1 MTLTCRT
8 GILESN
14 GADIIIDGVA
24 NVNYFVNQ
32 NLGMNLTGIEKAQLN
47 RLALFKAGG
56 MDAKILTVGFNPRLH
71 GNARRFDVAGRCFS
85 MYDYFQDV
93 MDDETVMSFD
103 WIAYWETCGFSLKY
117 IPNTKDVRVFAA
129 DGQFLLYARFYDQE
143 YRSIEY
149 VNYFDQHHAK
159 IKRELFDQRG
169 FCSQIVYLAAMQKI
183 QAKVYLNRQGQA
195 CLEELYDSDQKL
207 ESTLRQIIVHGRD
220 GRDYFFNTQE
230 ELQTFFFNAL
240 YQDGDVYISDRNLKL
255 AEVLSKT
262 DDDVK
267 VCVVFHSTH
276 TQSQTDVMG
285 SRIKS
290 HYRFMLEHIADFDRF
305 ICSTEYQKRDL
316 LERFPDLPV
325 VAIPVGFTQPQVLTP
340 EKRQANRIIGVARYA
355 PEKQVMHQAVAVSKL
370 VAEFPDVQLHLF
382 GYGSQEKA
390 LRDFIEEHH
399 LEKNIFL
406 RGFYPDLTEE
416 YQKASLALLTSRE
429 EGFSLATLEA
439 QNFGVPVISYDV
451 RYGPSELI
459 QDGENGFLVTAND
472 QNELYE
478 KIRDY
483 LRQPDLQEQFRRESL
498 ATAEK
503 FSATAVTKKWQDL
516 IRNVL
521 AD

>member
-1 MTLTCRT
+1 M
-8 GILESN
+8 
-14 GADIIIDGVA
+14 
-24 NVNYFVNQ
+24 NYFVNQ

-56 MDAKILTVGFNPRLH
+56 MAAKIVTMGFNSRLH
-71 GNARRFDVAGRCFS
+71 ENARRFDVVGRCFS
-85 MYDYFQDV
+85 MYDYFQGV
-93 MDDETVMSFD
+93 MDDETVTTFD
-103 WIAYWETCGFSLKY
+103 WITYWEQTCGFTLKY
-117 IPNTKDVRVFAA
+117 IPKTQDVRVFAA
-129 DGQFLLYARFYDQE
+129 DGQFLMYARFYDQA
-143 YRSIEY
+143 YQSIEY
-149 VNYFDQHHAK
+149 LNYFDQRHLK
-159 IKRELFDQRG
+159 IKRELFDWRG
-169 FCSQIVYLAAMQKI
+169 FRSQVIYLAAMQKV

-220 GRDYFFNTQE
+220 GRDYFFNTQA
-230 ELQTFFFNAL
+230 ELQTFFFNTL

-255 AEVLSKT
+255 AETLSKT
-262 DDDVK
+262 NDAVK

-276 TQSQTDVMG
+276 AQSQTDVMG

-316 LERFPDLPV
+316 LKRFPDLPV
-325 VAIPVGFTQPQVLTP
+325 VAIPVGFTQPQVLVP
-340 EKRQANRIIGVARYA
+340 EKRQPNRIIGVARYS

-370 VAEFPDVQLHLF
+370 VGEFPDVQLHLF

-399 LEKNIFL
+399 LEKNVFL

-416 YQKASLALLTSRE
+416 YQMASLALLTSRE

-472 QNELYE
+472 QDELYE

-483 LRQPDLQEQFRRESL
+483 LRQPELQEKFRRESL

-503 FSATAVTKKWQDL
+503 FSATAVTRKWQDL
-516 IRNVL
+516 IRDVL